1 LTRGARRRNEKL
13 AGLRQLVRKDYAIV
27 AIDLSDQR
35 QAVVLA
41 DHDSATLA
49 RKMFNG
55 SAWVIDEIL
64 DWAAP
69 LARQA
74 GFAGV
79 VVTCEPTGARWKPI
93 YERTRVRGVPMVCM
107 STMLVARGR
116 EGEDLTRN
124 RADFSDASII
134 ARLTAELRC
143 YVPYAPEGPWARLRH
158 LGARRNQLIVDATA
172 ARQALSDL
180 LCCAWPAVLEAAVEP
195 GDSLTWRAAMA
206 VSCHPAQVRAMS
218 LETFAEAV
226 RAELPAW
233 GGQRRHWGILRAIY
247 DAAAVPGGIDW
258 DRDAAAERAGFLV
271 ADLRRVS
278 AELARVETVMV
289 AVLEQLHLRHLVET
303 IPGLSA
309 VGAAQILA
317 ETGDPARFDCA
328 RTWVKHAGICPRAN
342 ESGKYKGQTKASKRG
357 RPGLRTAAWRAIWA
371 ALPNNAVWA
380 ARHQHLTTRAD
391 NPLKDGQARAALA
404 ASLLRQLYVVVTARV
419 AWDPAIADGTRREVT
434 TPAA

>member
-1 LTRGARRRNEKL
+1 
-13 AGLRQLVRKDYAIV
+13 
-27 AIDLSDQR
+27 
-35 QAVVLA
+35 VVLA

-79 VVTCEPTGARWKPI
+79 VVTGEPTGARWKPI

-143 YVPYAPEGPWARLRH
+143 YVPYAPQGPWARLRH

-172 ARQALSDL
+172 ARQASADL

-206 VSCHPAQVRAMS
+206 VSCHPAEVRAMS
-218 LETFAEAV
+218 LETFAE
-226 RAELPAW
+226 LPA
-233 GGQRRHWGILRAIY
+233 
-247 DAAAVPGGIDW
+247 
-258 DRDAAAERAGFLV
+258 
-271 ADLRRVS
+271 
-278 AELARVETVMV
+278 
-289 AVLEQLHLRHLVET
+289 
-303 IPGLSA
+303 
-309 VGAAQILA
+309 
-317 ETGDPARFDCA
+317 
-328 RTWVKHAGICPRAN
+328 
-342 ESGKYKGQTKASKRG
+342 
-357 RPGLRTAAWRAIWA
+357 
-371 ALPNNAVWA
+371 
-380 ARHQHLTTRAD
+380 
-391 NPLKDGQARAALA
+391 
-404 ASLLRQLYVVVTARV
+404 
-419 AWDPAIADGTRREVT
+419 
-434 TPAA
+434 